1 MASKTYLRNK
11 EAKKLVT
18 GFTFSFFEMYV
29 DFAPCSKGEI
39 RSFLNAAWELYLL
52 DPNPKLFIE
61 KLQQFFDELLEQH
74 KPVSQI
80 GRYISKH
87 LKK

>member
-1 MASKTYLRNK
+1 MASKTYVRNK
-11 EAKKLVT
+11 EVKKLAI

-29 DFAPCSKGEI
+29 HSPYSKGEI
-39 RSFLNAAWELYLL
+39 RSFLNAAWDLYLL

-61 KLQQFFDELLEQH
+61 KLEQFFDELLEQH
-74 KPVSQI
+74 KPLSQI